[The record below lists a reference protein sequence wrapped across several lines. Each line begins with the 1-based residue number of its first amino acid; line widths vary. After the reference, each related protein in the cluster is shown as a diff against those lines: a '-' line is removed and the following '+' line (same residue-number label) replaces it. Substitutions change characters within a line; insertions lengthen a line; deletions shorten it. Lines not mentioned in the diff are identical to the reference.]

1 MAIRESMDD
10 LFPMDDL
17 HQMGTSMLA
26 EVIHGSSVARHAG
39 IMPIPVE
46 AQMSP
51 AAAPQGR
58 CYPI

>member
-10 LFPMDDL
+10 LFAMDDL

-39 IMPIPVE
+39 IMPIPVK
-46 AQMSP
+46 AQCRRRQP
-51 AAAPQGR
+51 LKAGAT
-58 CYPI
+58 PI

>member
-1 MAIRESMDD
+1 
-10 LFPMDDL
+10 
-17 HQMGTSMLA
+17 MLA

-46 AQMSP
+46 AQMPP